1 MPVKVKWKIEF
12 IVVLLM
18 SIYSATGMFIQ
29 RHCSHLHPK
38 PEEVIHGV
46 HIEPVHIMRK
56 RSVDQPLRILLYY
69 DESVYR
75 LTEEKFQLINNTILP
90 EAVRFWEQALMVR
103 KTENV
108 IRLNRKCLNNQVF
121 YRKGDPHPYCKNACE
136 DRTMCGEVQVP
147 EEHLEACKTCNA
159 SGMDCGTGTSQSGA
173 GIEGADFVF
182 YVSAMETE
190 RCHKGLTVAYAA
202 HCQQESSLDRPIA
215 GHANL
220 CPESISTK
228 PQELEVL
235 LSTVKHEILHALGFS
250 VSLFAFYR
258 DVNGYPLTPR
268 EDNGK
273 PRLNEKLQARQ
284 WSDKVI
290 KTIVRRNWTVHGG
303 VVDKEVQMMVTPRV
317 VEEVRKHFNC
327 SFLEGAELEDQGEDG
342 TALTHWEKR
351 IFENEAMTG
360 THTQNPVYSRLTLAL
375 MEDTGWYK
383 ANYSLAQDLSWG
395 KNLGCDFVTKSC
407 KQWMDI
413 KRAKGQS
420 IHPFCNKVKRDPL
433 ETECTDDRSSVALCN
448 LVEHVQ
454 PLPNFYQNFDSI
466 PHVTPGREAYYGGSV
481 SLADYCPYIQE
492 FIWRSKSVVIRG
504 SHCQYPENNPHPDKN
519 FALEVYGENSKCF
532 DHTNQMWEEQTCKQ
546 VRQWQHWGSGCYE
559 YTCQN
564 GRLHIT
570 VSNHTYTCYFPGQ
583 ELTVRL
589 VANGWLHKGVIVCP
603 ACEELCD
610 ETKFTIPGD
619 KCKLPSEVPVTATYH
634 RDQLACGGAT
644 DTKPSLIFY
653 VLFLAVLLPLIS
665 TITM

>member
-1 MPVKVKWKIEF
+1 MPVKVKWKT
-12 IVVLLM
+12 VYAAVLVLAVELA
-18 SIYSATGMFIQ
+18 SGMFVQ
-29 RHCSHLHPK
+29 RHCNHLYPK
-38 PEEVIHGV
+38 PDEVIHGV
-46 HIEPVHIMRK
+46 HIESPHIMRK
-56 RSVDQPLRILLYY
+56 RSVNQPLRILLYY

-108 IRLNRKCLNNQVF
+108 IRLNRKCVNNQVF

-159 SGMDCGTGTSQSGA
+159 SGMDCGTGTSKSGV

-258 DVNGYPLTPR
+258 DANGYPLTAR

-290 KTIVRRNWTVHGG
+290 KTVVRRNWIVHGG

-327 SFLEGAELEDQGEDG
+327 SYLEGAELEDQGEDG

-407 KQWMDI
+407 KQWMDM
-413 KRAKGQS
+413 KRAKSQS

-454 PLPNFYQNFDSI
+454 PLPNFYQNFDNI

-519 FALEVYGENSKCF
+519 FALEVYGDNSKCF

-559 YTCQN
+559 YSCQN
-564 GRLHIT
+564 GRLHIV

-583 ELTVRL
+583 ELVIRL

-603 ACEELCD
+603 ACEELCGGGSD
-610 ETKFTIPGD
+610 D
-619 KCKLPSEVPVTATYH
+619 NKCKPPQDVPLTVPYH
-634 RDQLACGGAT
+634 REQLACGGTAT
-644 DTKPSLIFY
+644 
-653 VLFLAVLLPLIS
+653 VAVTAAAAVTTVTVATLLLMIS
-665 TITM
+665 T

>member
-1 MPVKVKWKIEF
+1 V
-12 IVVLLM
+12 
-18 SIYSATGMFIQ
+18 
-29 RHCSHLHPK
+29 
-38 PEEVIHGV
+38 
-46 HIEPVHIMRK
+46 
-56 RSVDQPLRILLYY
+56 
-69 DESVYR
+69 
-75 LTEEKFQLINNTILP
+75 
-90 EAVRFWEQALMVR
+90 
-103 KTENV
+103 
-108 IRLNRKCLNNQVF
+108 
-121 YRKGDPHPYCKNACE
+121 
-136 DRTMCGEVQVP
+136 
-147 EEHLEACKTCNA
+147 
-159 SGMDCGTGTSQSGA
+159 

-258 DVNGYPLTPR
+258 DANGYPLTAR

-290 KTIVRRNWTVHGG
+290 KTVARRNWTVHGG

-317 VEEVRKHFNC
+317 VEEVRRHFNC
-327 SFLEGAELEDQGEDG
+327 SYLEGAELEDQGEDG

-407 KQWMDI
+407 KQWMDM

-448 LVEHVQ
+448 LVEHTQ
-454 PLPNFYQNFDSI
+454 PLANFYQNFDYI
-466 PHVTPGREAYYGGSV
+466 PHVIPGREAYYGGSV

-504 SHCQYPENNPHPDKN
+504 SHCQYSENNPHPDKN

-559 YTCQN
+559 YICQN
-564 GRLHIT
+564 GRLHII

-583 ELTVRL
+583 ELVIRL
-589 VANGWLHKGVIVCP
+589 AANGWLHKGVIVCP
-603 ACEELCD
+603 ACVEVCGD
-610 ETKFTIPGD
+610 DDSFGGTGD
-619 KCKLPSEVPVTATYH
+619 KCKPPSDVPLTVPYH
-634 RDQLACGGAT
+634 REQLACGGTAVRAAT
-644 DTKPSLIFY
+644 VVTT
-653 VLFLAVLLPLIS
+653 ATTAAALLLLIS
-665 TITM
+665 T